1 MRALHWDGRSLTLNP
16 SYPIPKGAD
25 RTALVRV
32 RLAGIC
38 STDLRIF
45 KGYMGFQGVPGH
57 EFVGEVTEGSAEL
70 VGKRVVSEIN
80 FGCGHCGYCGR
91 GLGSH
96 CPDRKVMGILGADG
110 SFAEF
115 LSIPDSNLH
124 IVPESVSDE
133 EAVFTEPL
141 AAAFE
146 ILEQTQIDPEDDVLV
161 LRDGKLKM
169 LCA

>member
-1 MRALHWDGRSLTLNP
+1 
-16 SYPIPKGAD
+16 
-25 RTALVRV
+25 
-32 RLAGIC
+32 
-38 STDLRIF
+38 
-45 KGYMGFQGVPGH
+45 
-57 EFVGEVTEGSAEL
+57 
-70 VGKRVVSEIN
+70 
-80 FGCGHCGYCGR
+80 
-91 GLGSH
+91 
-96 CPDRKVMGILGADG
+96 MGILGADG

-161 LRDGKLKM
+161 LRDGKLRM